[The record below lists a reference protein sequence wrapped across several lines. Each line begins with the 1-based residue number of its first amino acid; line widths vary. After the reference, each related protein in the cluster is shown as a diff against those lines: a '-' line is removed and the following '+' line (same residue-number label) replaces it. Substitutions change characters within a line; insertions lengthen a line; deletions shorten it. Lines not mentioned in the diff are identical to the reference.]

1 MAGGAGACGG
11 IFIATFAGFILQTT
25 KSYVPLFLIA
35 GTAYLIAFGIIQFIS
50 PSLRPARLAGV
61 EDEGEQ

>member
-11 IFIATFAGFILQTT
+11 LFIAQFAGFILQTT

-35 GTAYLIAFGIIQFIS
+35 GTAYLIAFGVIHLIS
-50 PSLRPARLAGV
+50 PRLKPAQLAGIPM
-61 EDEGEQ
+61 EDER